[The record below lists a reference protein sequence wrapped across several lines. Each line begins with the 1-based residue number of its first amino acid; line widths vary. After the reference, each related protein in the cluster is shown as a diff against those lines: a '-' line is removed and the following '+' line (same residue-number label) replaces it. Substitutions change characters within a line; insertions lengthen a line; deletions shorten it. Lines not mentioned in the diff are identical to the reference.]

1 MSKLRELLSRSQ
13 EGKMNKKE
21 YSKMEENIE
30 ELIQQFKQMIEDS
43 GDELLK
49 SWRFQDEFLLRFI
62 RGKKYKLKSA
72 FEKLQNNVV
81 AKRHSYP
88 EIFEKLYP
96 SALRSILDK
105 RMMRILKHRD
115 NQGSH
120 IVIFKPENYD
130 PQETLVDDLL
140 RVQILVTWEM
150 MSFKETQLNGI
161 VIIVDGSGFSTK
173 QIKVVTP
180 YNAQKYVTL
189 AIKCSPTRFKGCY
202 IVCLPQVLHFG
213 VQMVRALLP
222 EKVRNRMISF
232 GSNMDDFYKLVPP
245 SILPIS
251 LGGSLTDDEAIDYDL
266 ENALFD
272 KDAYYKDLIQ

>member
-1 MSKLRELLSRSQ
+1 MSKLRELLSQSIVA
-13 EGKMNKKE
+13 KVDKKD
-21 YSKMEENIE
+21 YASMEENIE
-30 ELIQQFKQMIEDS
+30 EVLKTFRQMIEDS
-43 GDELLK
+43 GDDLLK

-72 FEKLQNNVV
+72 FEKLQNNVI

-88 EIFEKLYP
+88 EIFEVLYP
-96 SALRSILDK
+96 SALRSYLDK
-105 RMMRILKHRD
+105 QMMRILKHRD

-189 AIKCSPTRFKGCY
+189 AVKCSPTRFKGCY
-202 IVCLPQVLHFG
+202 VVFLPQVLHFG

-222 EKVRNRMISF
+222 EKVRNRMVSF
-232 GSNMDDFYKLVPP
+232 GSNMDEFYKLIPQ
-245 SILPIS
+245 SILPIG

-266 ENALFD
+266 ENALLG